1 MKLFLQVFIVTFLV
15 LIALVFV
22 GSMFFSKFPFLFAL
36 LIIAF
41 ISIIITVIIKNDER
55 INNLETRVKTL
66 EEKLSCETNNE
77 QTEIV
82 NKNSDN

>member
-15 LIALVFV
+15 LIALVFA
-22 GSMFFSKFPFLFAL
+22 GSIFFSKFPFLFIL

-66 EEKLSCETNNE
+66 EEKLSCEKNNE